1 MRLAEID
8 VRRFRSIRNQS
19 DDESLEFE
27 GLDCLVGKNNAGKT
41 NILSAVK
48 FLLDEDEKD
57 LDDELFWQKNTD
69 EIVDVRG
76 FFELNEDDLNRI
88 DDPEKLEKVEESLL
102 SEGKHEN
109 RIGICRQVENVGES
123 PDIKRLD
130 FRPDDERLSVD
141 HLEEYRKSRWE
152 DQKDPDK
159 GYSKDDYERD
169 MKDEFPEIANLIDS
183 RHDQKKVWKD
193 KLEEYIESRPD
204 SVDFSLQ
211 PTGFKQ
217 GTKKLILNR
226 LLPQV
231 ISIPAI
237 REVES
242 TTKRGG
248 EFGNLLK
255 QISSEIQDELDQQL
269 QEELDG
275 FQPRNHESIE
285 RVENWVSDHLS
296 STFEEQTVQI
306 DFPDFSSDY
315 LFKNADISI
324 DENYIED
331 LSKENVGEGV
341 KRTVVFSLLRTLAD
355 LRAGRLILSEDAE
368 PTENPRPL
376 LILYEEAELFLHP
389 SLQKTLLNTLSQ
401 LSDAESQIIFT
412 THSPFMIQYEILDT
426 INIIRKEGER
436 GTTVTEFHNVLDQ
449 QNQTDQSRLT
459 DLQSVSSYIFSD
471 KVVLVE
477 GLSDKIV
484 FKKLAS
490 RINSEWDFD
499 KKSIPILNA
508 GGKGDVCRFKRFLEE
523 LGIDTFAIF
532 DIDAAKGECETV
544 VSSEDALEALDTLR
558 DAVESEFS
566 GPRYSGDDLGIVMR
580 TMQWQ
585 DAFEKLDDLKTR
597 LEEGGKTDDE
607 DIELLTK
614 ILAKSETTTP
624 PNSLWA
630 AESVREERIIV
641 MEELLE
647 ENILLLSGELEEYYP
662 YDGGGKREQA
672 LKFDPSEYDVETL
685 RGRFTSLESINNTDV
700 EEFLSRVFPTPAK

>member
-269 QEELDG
+269 
-275 FQPRNHESIE
+275 
-285 RVENWVSDHLS
+285 V
-296 STFEEQTVQI
+296 
-306 DFPDFSSDY
+306 
-315 LFKNADISI
+315 
-324 DENYIED
+324 
-331 LSKENVGEGV
+331 
-341 KRTVVFSLLRTLAD
+341 
-355 LRAGRLILSEDAE
+355 
-368 PTENPRPL
+368 
-376 LILYEEAELFLHP
+376 
-389 SLQKTLLNTLSQ
+389 
-401 LSDAESQIIFT
+401 
-412 THSPFMIQYEILDT
+412 
-426 INIIRKEGER
+426 
-436 GTTVTEFHNVLDQ
+436 
-449 QNQTDQSRLT
+449 
-459 DLQSVSSYIFSD
+459 
-471 KVVLVE
+471 
-477 GLSDKIV
+477 
-484 FKKLAS
+484 
-490 RINSEWDFD
+490 
-499 KKSIPILNA
+499 
-508 GGKGDVCRFKRFLEE
+508 
-523 LGIDTFAIF
+523 
-532 DIDAAKGECETV
+532 AA
-544 VSSEDALEALDTLR
+544 
-558 DAVESEFS
+558 
-566 GPRYSGDDLGIVMR
+566 
-580 TMQWQ
+580 
-585 DAFEKLDDLKTR
+585 
-597 LEEGGKTDDE
+597 
-607 DIELLTK
+607 
-614 ILAKSETTTP
+614 
-624 PNSLWA
+624 
-630 AESVREERIIV
+630 
-641 MEELLE
+641 
-647 ENILLLSGELEEYYP
+647 
-662 YDGGGKREQA
+662 
-672 LKFDPSEYDVETL
+672 
-685 RGRFTSLESINNTDV
+685 
-700 EEFLSRVFPTPAK
+700 